1 MPSGV
6 GEGLEAGK
14 RQVSPGCLT
23 IAEAS
28 REFIAT
34 VVTSWVIVP
43 FFFRSQWS
51 SGVRSPV
58 FFSPHRVATSRSY
71 ACTSASQFWQEIY
84 AEIRTFLTC
93 RGRYCIC
100 RQRGPL
106 QLLVLQS
113 VLLLAMHKS
122 LVSPGVGSSLTFSPE
137 SRASGYEE

>member
-14 RQVSPGCLT
+14 RQVKPGCLT

-58 FFSPHRVATSRSY
+58 FFSAQGGYVQKLRLH
-71 ACTSASQFWQEIY
+71 
-84 AEIRTFLTC
+84 
-93 RGRYCIC
+93 IC
-100 RQRGPL
+100 EP
-106 QLLVLQS
+106 VLAGDLRRDSHFSS
-113 VLLLAMHKS
+113 V
-122 LVSPGVGSSLTFSPE
+122 
-137 SRASGYEE
+137 